1 MMGLFLRFAVNVAS
15 LFLTDFLIP
24 GFEINDPYSLILSA
38 FLLGIMN
45 SLVKPIVEIL
55 TLPLTILS
63 LGLWSLILNALLFL
77 ALSLFVKGFHF
88 ESLGWGI
95 LSWIIYSIISAII
108 SKLLS

>member
-1 MMGLFLRFAVNVAS
+1 
-15 LFLTDFLIP
+15 
-24 GFEINDPYSLILSA
+24 
-38 FLLGIMN
+38 LLGIMN